1 MPNAT
6 HDAERPE
13 IEPQL
18 RRDAR
23 EKILDDD
30 IRAPR
35 QLEGERRAVGLLK
48 IHGDATLV
56 AVACRERRA
65 HPVIPAQVAQVVAA
79 ARTFDLH
86 DVGAEI
92 PEKHRAEGARDDARE
107 IEDADALEHHRSRN
121 PSVIA
126 LTSGMPVRA
135 IALMRAFISESGRNG
150 LAAMRCAQSVTAFP
164 SRSRGTTWC
173 TGPSAAASRAA

>member
-1 MPNAT
+1 IRRTDP
-6 HDAERPE
+6 RIP
-13 IEPQL
+13 EPQL

-30 IRAPR
+30 VRAPR
-35 QLEGERRAVGLLK
+35 QLEDERRAIGFLEV
-48 IHGDATLV
+48 HGDAALV
-56 AVACRERRA
+56 AVAGRERRA
-65 HPVIPAQVAQVVAA
+65 HPVTAAQVAQVVAT
-79 ARTFDLH
+79 ARTFDLD
-86 DVGAEI
+86 DVGAEVA
-92 PEKHRAEGARDDARE
+92 EEHRAEGTRDDPRE

-150 LAAMRCAQSVTAFP
+150 LAAMRCAKSVTAFP
-164 SRSRGTTWC
+164 SRSRGPTWG
-173 TGPSAAASRAA
+173 TRP